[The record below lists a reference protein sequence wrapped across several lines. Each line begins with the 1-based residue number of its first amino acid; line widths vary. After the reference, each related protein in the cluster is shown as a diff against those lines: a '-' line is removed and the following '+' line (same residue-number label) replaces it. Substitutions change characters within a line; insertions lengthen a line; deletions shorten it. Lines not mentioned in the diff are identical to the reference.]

1 MTTPRRRLIRPT
13 LPYPPAPSHQVQ
25 KLRTKLEDE
34 RRGMARWL
42 SRLRRA
48 FTAMNKHSE
57 RIARLERQIAKIQ
70 GV

>member
-1 MTTPRRRLIRPT
+1 MPRRRLIRPT
-13 LPYPPAPSHQVQ
+13 QPQPPEPSQQVQ
-25 KLRTKLEDE
+25 KLRAKLEDE
-34 RRGMARWL
+34 RRGLARWL

-70 GV
+70 GA